1 MMHPLSLKPTHK
13 PVKAYYEALKQFKS
27 ANISHETAVRSAFQE
42 LLHHCCRQVDWKLI
56 PEFSIR
62 RTEQS
67 PIRVDG
73 ALLDDSNLTRGYWEA
88 KDSHDDL
95 EEEVDKKFRQ
105 GYPKD
110 NILFQAP
117 ERAILYQ
124 KGKLVFDE
132 DITKPDRLV
141 ETLRELFSYRQPVVM
156 QWEEAATEFKDKI
169 PELAKGVLARIE
181 EERKTNQ
188 RFIRAFA
195 DFVELCR
202 HSVNPNLSVQAV
214 EEMLIQHLLTERI
227 FRTVFKNSDFT
238 RRNVIAA
245 EIEKV
250 IDALT
255 SQAFSKQEFLSK
267 VDKFYR
273 AIEEA
278 TDSITDFAQK
288 QHFLNT
294 VYEKFFQGFS
304 VKVADTHGIV
314 YTPQPIV
321 NFMVKSVEEIL
332 QKEFGRS
339 LSDKGVHILD
349 PFVGTGTFIV
359 RVMQEIKRQALT
371 YKYQHEL
378 HCNEVMLLP
387 YYIASMNIEHEF
399 FEKIGEYKPFE
410 GICLVDTFELAEPH
424 QAELFTTQNTERV
437 ERQKKSPIFVI
448 VGNPPYN
455 AWQLNENDNNKN
467 RKYQTMDDHVA
478 DTYAKASSATNK
490 NALSDPYVKAFR
502 WASERI
508 GDEGIV
514 AFVSNNS
521 FLDQIAFDGMRA
533 YLANDFDAIYVLDL
547 GGNVRK
553 NPKLSGT
560 THNVFGIQ
568 VGVSI
573 SLLVRKKPSVIA
585 SEAPKGQAKQSQ
597 SKQEIASVATL
608 PRNDKTRGRIFH
620 ARVDEFWRKEQ
631 KYHYLEEVQHR
642 QEVEW
647 KLINPDEKN
656 TWLTE
661 GLHDEFENFLPMGT
675 KDAKAGGKEKVI
687 LELYSNGV
695 KTNRDAWACNFNVEE
710 LARNMSRTIDTFGEQ
725 AYRWNRLTKKPKL
738 DDFIKAENHK
748 ISWSEGLKNGLLR
761 GTISEFDSVKI
772 RRSFYRP
779 FTQTYLY
786 FDKVWTERRY
796 QFPRIL
802 PTPES
807 EEENKIIWL
816 KVGTEQHMY
825 ALMVNLIP
833 DLLPQGGS
841 QCFPF
846 YTYDE
851 DGSNRRENI
860 TDWAVEEFSRHYRP
874 GHSEG
879 AKRPKNLQKGSD
891 PSSHRKRGTQ
901 DDITKWDIFHYIYA
915 LLHHP
920 TYRERYAAN
929 LRRELPRIP
938 FVKGFWEYVEAGRK
952 LARLHVEYEK
962 QKQYKLDVIESKVGH
977 LNYRVGKM
985 KLSKDKK
992 TLIYNDFFTLGGIP
1006 KEAFEHRL
1014 GNRSAFE
1021 WIIDQYQVSTDKRS
1035 GITNDPNRADDPEY
1049 IMRLIG
1055 QVITVSVETVKIL
1068 KGLPTFEVVS
1078 ESKKN

>member
-1 MMHPLSLKPTHK
+1 MPLNLKPTHK
-13 PVKAYYEALKQFKS
+13 PVKAYYEALKGFKS

-42 LLHHCCRQVDWKLI
+42 LLQHCCRQVDWKLI
-56 PEFSIR
+56 PEFSIKR
-62 RTEQS
+62 AQQN

-73 ALLDDSNLTRGYWEA
+73 ALLDTFDLPRGYWEA

-95 EEEVDKKFRQ
+95 EEEVDKKFKL

-117 ERAILYQ
+117 ERAILWQ
-124 KGKLVFDE
+124 KNKLVLDE

-141 ETLRELFSYRQPVVM
+141 ETLQELFGYRQPVVM

-169 PELAKGVLARIE
+169 PELAKGLLARIE

-238 RRNVIAA
+238 RRNVIAV

-267 VDKFYR
+267 VEKFYV
-273 AIEEA
+273 AITQA
-278 TDSITDFAQK
+278 TETITDFAQK

-448 VGNPPYN
+448 MGNPPYN

-467 RKYQTMDDHVA
+467 RKYETMDEHVA
-478 DTYAKASSATNK
+478 GTYAKASSATNK

-508 GDEGIV
+508 GNEGIV

-521 FLDQIAFDGMRA
+521 FLDQIAFDGMREH
-533 YLANDFDAIYVLDL
+533 LAKDFDAIYVLDL

-573 SLLVRKKPSVIA
+573 SLLVRKKPTGEEPATVKATSA
-585 SEAPKGQAKQSQ
+585 HPSRKGEGVLHRA
-597 SKQEIASVATL
+597 
-608 PRNDKTRGRIFH
+608 RILH

-631 KYHYLEEVQHR
+631 KYHYLDEVQQR
-642 QEVEW
+642 QRVEW
-647 KLINPDEKN
+647 KPIHPDEKN

-661 GLHDEFENFLPMGT
+661 GLHDEFEVFPPFGSRE
-675 KDAKAGGKEKVI
+675 AKAGTEYAI
-687 LELYSNGV
+687 CLTYSRAV
-695 KTNRDAWACNFNVEE
+695 ATSRDVWTYNFDKIE
-710 LARNMSRTIDTFGEQ
+710 LARSMKLTIEVYNDHVGRWIRLKRKAGTDDFVEYDDTKLSWSRD
-725 AYRWNRLTKKPKL
+725 LKL
-738 DDFIKAENHK
+738 D
-748 ISWSEGLKNGLLR
+748 LKR
-761 GTISEFDSVKI
+761 GKLGEFKDQKV
-772 RRSFYRP
+772 RNALYRP
-779 FTQTYLY
+779 FCKQALF
-786 FDKVWTERRY
+786 FDRIFNDEVY
-796 QFPRIL
+796 QFPEIL
-802 PTPES
+802 PNAKT
-807 EEENKIIWL
+807 ENENRVICL
-816 KVGTEQHMY
+816 SAVGNTKPFHCIMTN
-825 ALMVNLIP
+825 VIP
-833 DLLPQGGS
+833 DLHLTGDS

-851 DGSNRRENI
+851 DGSNRRENT
-860 TDWAVEEFSRHYRP
+860 TDWAVEEFNKRYSPVIARSPGGMTKQSQSRKEIASVARP
-874 GHSEG
+874 EG
-879 AKRPKNLQKGSD
+879 ASLPRNDKIS
-891 PSSHRKRGTQ
+891 
-901 DDITKWDIFHYIYA
+901 KWEIFHYIYA
-915 LLHHP
+915 VLHHP
-920 TYRERYAAN
+920 TYREKYAAN

-938 FVKGFWEYVEAGRK
+938 FVKDFWAFIEAGKK
-952 LARLHVEYEK
+952 LATFHVEYEK
-962 QKQYKLDVIESKVGH
+962 QKQYKLEVAESRVGH
-977 LNYRVGKM
+977 LNYRVEKM
-985 KLSKDKK
+985 KLSKDKR

-1006 KEAFEHRL
+1006 QEAFEYRL
-1014 GNRSAFE
+1014 GNRSALE

-1055 QVITVSVETVKIL
+1055 QVITVSVETVKIV
-1068 KGLPTFEVVS
+1068 KGLPEFRVLP
-1078 ESKKN
+1078 